1 MRADR
6 RYSGRLRSMLRDF
19 GARFADIDAIYRKAL
34 AEERQQVQ
42 PTWWRRLWTKFWRRH
57 TADSARVMDFMTTLD
72 EQQVV
77 DIASSALGEASA
89 AHRKFNEHHGLEHA
103 DAAHAHKG
111 SSADEDVR
119 YSPSAPQG
127 LPLNSTGD
135 ARDFPSDAD
144 LQMSIDVSSVQ
155 FPATRF
161 QTMASPAQARSADGD
176 FLRVNASGLVFVA
189 KATNSQRHLSRPQNA
204 QCPQG
209 DASVEL
215 QEVVVHGSESSAGVL
230 QLAAHLQ
237 AAVAPRD
244 PADERAAAVSKP
256 APSRD
261 SRGIR
266 ANKIIGALAPD
277 RKGSAG
283 AKLLMTAARR
293 RVETTGA
300 DDCAGQG
307 GRDVAEGLA
316 MAEDAAQR
324 NSFPIDQSSDGG
336 AHQARVPPPPPRS
349 RSSSR
354 LRPTIGSDAGAV
366 TGNGEFRE
374 QPSMEGGQG
383 MGQRPSTTHFPPR
396 RLPSSLS
403 QHQPPDARSRIRD
416 EASSA
421 HASPSVPKRG
431 EKAADRAPHAH
442 RQLDADTAV
451 TFTHA
456 DAQRPRH
463 RPSDGVEQ
471 QAADPPRSR
480 SRSRNRTDAAGNR
493 ASFSSARVPSPTEPQ
508 TKQAPIAPTASSA
521 AISSQ
526 ARPRAAASSLLLDAA
541 PQEAKAAAPGVR
553 SSKKPS
559 SRRQA
564 QAAAVSWEQKV
575 KAMKEQFGD
584 EFEEC

>member
-1 MRADR
+1 
-6 RYSGRLRSMLRDF
+6 
-19 GARFADIDAIYRKAL
+19 
-34 AEERQQVQ
+34 
-42 PTWWRRLWTKFWRRH
+42 
-57 TADSARVMDFMTTLD
+57 
-72 EQQVV
+72 
-77 DIASSALGEASA
+77 
-89 AHRKFNEHHGLEHA
+89 
-103 DAAHAHKG
+103 
-111 SSADEDVR
+111 
-119 YSPSAPQG
+119 
-127 LPLNSTGD
+127 
-135 ARDFPSDAD
+135 
-144 LQMSIDVSSVQ
+144 MSIDVSSVQ

-161 QTMASPAQARSADGD
+161 QTMASPAQARSADGN
-176 FLRVNASGLVFVA
+176 FLPVNASGLVFVA
-189 KATNSQRHLSRPQNA
+189 KATNSKRHLSRPQNA
-204 QCPQG
+204 QYPEG
-209 DASVEL
+209 DVSVEL
-215 QEVVVHGSESSAGVL
+215 QEVVIHGSESSAGVL
-230 QLAAHLQ
+230 QPVAHLQ
-237 AAVAPRD
+237 SAVAPRD
-244 PADERAAAVSKP
+244 LADERAAAVSKP
-256 APSRD
+256 APSRE

-277 RKGSAG
+277 RKGSVG

-293 RVETTGA
+293 RVETAGA

-316 MAEDAAQR
+316 MAEDAVQR

-354 LRPTIGSDAGAV
+354 LRPSIGSDAGAV
-366 TGNGEFRE
+366 TGNGEFCE

-403 QHQPPDARSRIRD
+403 QHQPPDARSRIHD

-451 TFTHA
+451 TFSRA

-480 SRSRNRTDAAGNR
+480 SRSRNITDAAGNR

-508 TKQAPIAPTASSA
+508 TKQAPIAPMASSA

-564 QAAAVSWEQKV
+564 QAAAASWEQKV

-584 EFEEC
+584 EFGEC